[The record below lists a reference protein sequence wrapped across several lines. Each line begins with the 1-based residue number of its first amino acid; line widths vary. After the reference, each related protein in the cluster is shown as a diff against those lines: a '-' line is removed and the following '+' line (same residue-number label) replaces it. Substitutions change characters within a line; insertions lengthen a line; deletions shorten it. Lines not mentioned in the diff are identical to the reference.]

1 MTGTLFLVP
10 VPIGPG
16 QPVDEL
22 SPRTL
27 GAVRDV
33 RDFVVENVRSA
44 RRFLSTVMDQADVD
58 ASRFWVIDKDS
69 TAADAD
75 AAITALKDGRDTAYL
90 SEAGS
95 PCVADPGALV
105 VAAAHAAD
113 ARVVPLAGPSAILL
127 ALMASGLGG
136 QRFSFEG
143 YLPAD
148 ETGRSRALLALETA
162 SSRDGG
168 TRLCIETPYRT
179 GAFAASAVRVLR
191 HDTWLCAAC
200 ALSSPAEL
208 VVSRRVEDWK
218 ARPVDLP
225 REPCVF
231 VLQAARS
238 PDQTVQGRS
247 RRGSGNGP
255 AKSGRRSS

>member
-95 PCVADPGALV
+95 ACVADPGALV
-105 VAAAHAAD
+105 VAAAHAAVGPD
-113 ARVVPLAGPSAILL
+113 SIAKFLFTSGSTKAPKGVVNTHRMI
-127 ALMASGLGG
+127 
-136 QRFSFEG
+136 
-143 YLPAD
+143 
-148 ETGRSRALLALETA
+148 
-162 SSRDGG
+162 
-168 TRLCIETPYRT
+168 
-179 GAFAASAVRVLR
+179 
-191 HDTWLCAAC
+191 CA
-200 ALSSPAEL
+200 
-208 VVSRRVEDWK
+208 
-218 ARPVDLP
+218 
-225 REPCVF
+225 
-231 VLQAARS
+231 
-238 PDQTVQGRS
+238 
-247 RRGSGNGP
+247 N
-255 AKSGRRSS
+255 